1 MNGISKIMLRPDP
14 TYQITFL
21 VLNIKSNDDDIVGVN
36 VPLLE
41 RGMQIYRNSDNEFGL
56 LVTKICN
63 PSRIPLAVRQLVVE
77 VTDYTGTTMPITD
90 WLLQQPQ
97 TALFHEDMEVEFVSV
112 AEAMIDSIAIDAK
125 INT

>member
-97 TALFHEDMEVEFVSV
+97 TTLFHEDMEVEFVSV

>member
-36 VPLLE
+36 VPLLA

-77 VTDYTGTTMPITD
+77 VTDYTGMTMPITD

-112 AEAMIDSIAIDAK
+112 AEAMIGSIDVK

>member
-1 MNGISKIMLRPDP
+1 MNGISNIALRPDP
-14 TYQITFL
+14 KYHITFL
-21 VLNIKSNDDDIVGVN
+21 VLNIESKVDDISGIN
-36 VPLLE
+36 ILLLE
-41 RGMQIYRNSDNEFGL
+41 RGVQIYRNFDNEFGL

-77 VTDYTGTTMPITD
+77 VTDGVGTTMPVTD

-112 AEAMIDSIAIDAK
+112 AEAKIDSITIDAK
-125 INT
+125 IGT